1 MSMTLNVVSLIIAT
15 IAAGPAVE
23 VRQLSGEMLTGTLAE
38 LDANSIAIE
47 SDDGTT
53 ATLATSDVLGITP
66 RIDPSSSIEGRSSSN
81 VDAKQ
86 LPIVLADGSRLHGTK
101 ITVEGSEVRIAGDTD
116 ETMWKLPTKSLASVR
131 FVAPSPKID
140 EQWNDIVSAN
150 HATDV
155 LVVNKGDS
163 LDFLEGVLGN
173 VTDETVQFSLD
184 GEALAV
190 KRSKVAG
197 LIYYRAAGTK
207 PTEAVCQVRGRD
219 GLLLMASDLSLGD
232 DALHVTTASG
242 MQIDV
247 PWNEVRHVD
256 FSQGKLVYLSDLEP
270 ETQEWTPYFA
280 AQQLPA
286 STVNYY
292 MPRRDQAFDGELLR
306 LAGQTYTRGMAIR
319 SRTELVYR
327 LPGNYRR
334 FVALAGIDDRMRPQ
348 GHVQLLV
355 YADDQLLLDRE
366 IGGNDDPLPID
377 LDLTGATRLRLVV
390 DFGQDLDISDHFDL
404 CDARIVK

>member
-1 MSMTLNVVSLIIAT
+1 MSMTLNAVSLIVAT
-15 IAAGPAVE
+15 IAAGPTVE
-23 VRQLSGEMLTGTLAE
+23 VRQLSGEMLNGTLAE
-38 LDANSIAIE
+38 LNADSIAIE

-66 RIDPSSSIEGRSSSN
+66 RIDTSSPIQGRSSSDT
-81 VDAKQ
+81 DAKQ
-86 LPIVLADGSRLHGTK
+86 LRIVLADGSRLHGTK
-101 ITVEGSEVRIAGDTD
+101 ITVDGSEVSIAGDTD
-116 ETMWKLPTKSLASVR
+116 EITWKLPTKSLASIR
-131 FVAPSPKID
+131 FVPPSPKID
-140 EQWNDIVSAN
+140 EQWNEIVAASHSTDI
-150 HATDV
+150 

-163 LDFLEGVLGN
+163 LDFLEGVLGK
-173 VTDETVQFSLD
+173 VTDATVQFTLD
-184 GEALAV
+184 GDELAV
-190 KRSKVAG
+190 KRNKVAG
-197 LIYYRAAGTK
+197 LIYFRAAS
-207 PTEAVCQVRGRD
+207 TETMETVCQVRGRD
-219 GLLLMASDLSLGD
+219 GLLLMASDVTLRD

-270 ETQEWTPYFA
+270 ETQQWTPYFE

-292 MPRRDQAFDGELLR
+292 MPRRDQAFDGEPLR

-348 GHVQLLV
+348 GHVQLQV
-355 YADDQLLLDRE
+355 YADDRLLLDRE
-366 IGGNDDPLPID
+366 IAGNEEPLPID